1 MVLTGNGFD
10 HINIL
15 VSNFMFYS
23 RYLPV
28 CCCHRRRRRCRRR
41 RRRRCC
47 ILSSSEVIEIYCDL
61 FFVNKAPKHF
71 YLCFS
76 CEFQKE
82 CLV

>member
-1 MVLTGNGFD
+1 MG
-10 HINIL
+10 
-15 VSNFMFYS
+15 SNE
-23 RYLPV
+23 PV
-28 CCCHRRRRRCRRR
+28 NDNNLSSSDRR
-41 RRRRCC
+41 

-61 FFVNKAPKHF
+61 LFVNKAPKHF

>member
-1 MVLTGNGFD
+1 MAHKSRCLGEHFRG
-10 HINIL
+10 IL
-15 VSNFMFYS
+15 V
-23 RYLPV
+23 
-28 CCCHRRRRRCRRR
+28 
-41 RRRRCC
+41 RRCC